1 MASRLVKAQ
10 SEHRVARVSLRT
22 TSSNIAALGG
32 RAQTPH
38 AISSEAIGDIRKPQN
53 RSSNRDDLEEGFEM
67 KSRRAT
73 SPRKNSKTSLYE
85 TLKRKILT
93 LELAPDQDLDEAS
106 LSKEYGIS
114 RTPVRDVLR
123 QLAGEGYVVIRENR
137 GARVIP
143 MTLATLRDYFLVA
156 PMIYEAI
163 GRLAVQNATP
173 SQLAELRLCQEQFRA
188 AVEARDSEA
197 MNLENKRFHAIIG
210 KMANSAFLMPSYERL
225 EIDHAR
231 IGRTFFHPTD
241 DRMEANLAMSSRH
254 HDQFIEAIATRDE
267 AAMIRLASE
276 HHELSRKTME
286 MYVAPKE
293 LKNEANGRSAKQ
305 RQR

>member
-1 MASRLVKAQ
+1 M
-10 SEHRVARVSLRT
+10 
-22 TSSNIAALGG
+22 
-32 RAQTPH
+32 
-38 AISSEAIGDIRKPQN
+38 KPQKG
-53 RSSNRDDLEEGFEM
+53 EG
-67 KSRRAT
+67 R
-73 SPRKNSKTSLYE
+73 PRKDGKALLYE

-93 LELAPDQDLDEAS
+93 LEIAPDADLDEAS

-137 GARVIP
+137 GARVSP

-173 SQLAELRLCQEQFRA
+173 AQLTELRACQEQFRA
-188 AVEARDSEA
+188 AIDARDSDA

-210 KMANSAFLMPSYERL
+210 QMAHSVFLMPSYERL

-231 IGRTFFHPTD
+231 IGQTFFRPSD
-241 DRMEANLAMSSRH
+241 AELEANLKIVAAH
-254 HDQFIEAIATRDE
+254 HDQFIEAIASRDE
-267 AAMIRLASE
+267 ATMVRLASE
-276 HHELSRKTME
+276 HHELSRRTME
-286 MYVAPKE
+286 LFVAPRE
-293 LKNEANGRSAKQ
+293 LKSEASGHLGKQ
-305 RQR
+305 RKRQMVS